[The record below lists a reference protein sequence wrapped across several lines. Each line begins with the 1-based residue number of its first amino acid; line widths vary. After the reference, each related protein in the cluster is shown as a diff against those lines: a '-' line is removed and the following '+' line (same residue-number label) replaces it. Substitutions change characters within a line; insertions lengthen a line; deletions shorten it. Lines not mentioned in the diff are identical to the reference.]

1 MLIFLIFWRFCK
13 FFTTQL
19 LTFSN
24 KKRKTAQNSSYKFQ
38 AVFLFHHFCLRH
50 FIHFPAL
57 SHSGSYCRANGTA
70 FPSPLQ
76 KICAHRCTEKFSDV
90 IAVSD
95 HTPSVLPLLQRQQR
109 LSRLPAKGFPLQYYE
124 CIRQFSCEI
133 LYPGPNNLLF
143 SITSSISLKIEA
155 SSSISSSLARWA
167 ASPAI

>member
-1 MLIFLIFWRFCK
+1 MPAFRGH
-13 FFTTQL
+13 
-19 LTFSN
+19 FSVQGS
-24 KKRKTAQNSSYKFQ
+24 AVGGLSYKVKKEKPPRIHPINSGQF
-38 AVFLFHHFCLRH
+38 FF
-50 FIHFPAL
+50 FITSACGILYTSQL
-57 SHSGSYCRANGTA
+57 SHSDSYCRANGTA

-143 SITSSISLKIEA
+143 FHHQFHF
-155 SSSISSSLARWA
+155 
-167 ASPAI
+167 P

>member
-24 KKRKTAQNSSYKFQ
+24 KKKPPRIHPINSRQF
-38 AVFLFHHFCLRH
+38 FF
-50 FIHFPAL
+50 FINSVCGILYTSQL

-95 HTPSVLPLLQRQQR
+95 HTPPVLPLLQRQQR